1 MTPSTSLS
9 MSSLKSHFFYYLVF
23 LTILSAPSVEIDGS
37 LADSDG
43 LKEAGSKK
51 RYTMFYYPFIFIE

>member
-1 MTPSTSLS
+1 